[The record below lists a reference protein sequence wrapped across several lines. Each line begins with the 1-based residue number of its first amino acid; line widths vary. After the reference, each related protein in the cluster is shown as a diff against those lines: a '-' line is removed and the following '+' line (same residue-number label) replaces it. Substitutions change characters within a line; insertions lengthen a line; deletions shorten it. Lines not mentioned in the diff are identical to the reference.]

1 MQTISQNEDGT
12 YDVSF
17 RIEMNTE
24 EPEKNKELIQTIM
37 SFGSDVEVVSPVEIR
52 NEVKRNIQI
61 LMERYSDTKN

>member
-24 EPEKNKELIQTIM
+24 EPEKNMELIQTIM
-37 SFGSDVEVVSPVEIR
+37 SFGSDVEVISPVEIR

>member
-37 SFGSDVEVVSPVEIR
+37 SFGSDVEVISPVEIR

>member
-37 SFGSDVEVVSPVEIR
+37 SFGSDVEVISPAEIR

>member
-1 MQTISQNEDGT
+1 MQAISQNEDGT

-37 SFGSDVEVVSPVEIR
+37 SFGSDEEVISPVEIR

-61 LMERYSDTKN
+61 LMERYSDTKK